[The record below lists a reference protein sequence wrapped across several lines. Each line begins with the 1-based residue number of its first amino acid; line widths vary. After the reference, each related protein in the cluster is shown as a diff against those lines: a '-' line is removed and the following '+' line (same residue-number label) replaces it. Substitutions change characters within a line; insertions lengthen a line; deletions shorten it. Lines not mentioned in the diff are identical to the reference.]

1 MSSHVAT
8 FFLSSELL
16 YLYVYLHVHRVRYLY
31 THTLLVVNLGERVR
45 GRETWR
51 QREANLLDGAF
62 SVWVGK
68 WMCLGSSAW
77 PEVSRPHVILVV

>member
-1 MSSHVAT
+1 MYICMYT
-8 FFLSSELL
+8 G
-16 YLYVYLHVHRVRYLY
+16 YVISTH